1 MLEHFLKT
9 VLKINKPNSAS
20 MADWDRWYANLRTT
34 RPVAYWL
41 TERLPWMVYRLHL
54 RTFGRISRLRHYL
67 MNGLVTKTHALTSTS
82 LKFGVWHDLDS
93 RILNCTMDSLTV
105 FVEIEMAG
113 RWQMG
118 KGKKVKRSAA
128 DGLAYL
134 DWASSLSVSEFNN
147 EDKGGEPADGE
158 PSEQALDAREVRK
171 VYIWWTIERL
181 RRIDASEESGLD
193 QFCESMDV
201 KYPRM
206 PNSTGGLSRRTWHH
220 HYGNSP
226 VITKEEDETYGL
238 LIKKTM
244 AIETARDN
252 EDDEMLISV
261 IKKRKGLW
269 T

>member
-1 MLEHFLKT
+1 MRRSFIET
-9 VLKINKPNSAS
+9 VLKINRPNSAS
-20 MADWDRWYANLRTT
+20 MADWDRWDETLRTT

-41 TERLPWMVYRLHL
+41 TERLPRMVYRLHS

-67 MNGLVTKTHALTSTS
+67 MNGLVSKTHALTSTS

-93 RILNCTMDSLTV
+93 RILHCTMDSLV
-105 FVEIEMAG
+105 SFIEVDMAG
-113 RWQMG
+113 LWQAG
-118 KGKKVKRSAA
+118 KGKKVERSAA

-134 DWASSLSVSEFNN
+134 DWACSLSVSEFNN
-147 EDKGGEPADGE
+147 EDKGGTPTDE
-158 PSEQALDAREVRK
+158 PSEQALDAREIRR

-181 RRIDASEESGLD
+181 KRIDPSEESGLD
-193 QFCESMDV
+193 QFCESMDL
-201 KYPRM
+201 KYPRL

-220 HYGNSP
+220 HYDNSP
-226 VITKEEDETYGL
+226 VLTKEEDETYGL

-252 EDDEMLISV
+252 EDEEMLISV
-261 IKKRKGLW
+261 IKKRKSLW